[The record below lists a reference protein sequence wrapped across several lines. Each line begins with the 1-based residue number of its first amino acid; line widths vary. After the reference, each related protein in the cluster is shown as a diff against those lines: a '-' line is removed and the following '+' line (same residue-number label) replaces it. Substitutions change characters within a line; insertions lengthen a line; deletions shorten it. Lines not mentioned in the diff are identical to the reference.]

1 MCRIAI
7 EKTSGELLFL
17 FSQFDCVGRNQFNI
31 SLCINIVQKL
41 NPKSRILSL
50 WEWGLTRMEGA
61 RLIDEQLL
69 RHRQINLDARSE
81 RALLPSKKEDED
93 LRGGL
98 IEKVSYL
105 MKPKKSGNRGF
116 NLSSDIDVIE
126 QERLQIDAL
135 PAFRRGMQTL
145 H

>member
-1 MCRIAI
+1 
-7 EKTSGELLFL
+7 
-17 FSQFDCVGRNQFNI
+17 
-31 SLCINIVQKL
+31 
-41 NPKSRILSL
+41 
-50 WEWGLTRMEGA
+50 MEGA

-105 MKPKKSGNRGF
+105 MTPKKSGNRGF